1 MTLQERHTGVTAAV
15 VCPSMSVDPP
25 LIDPHDVECHL
36 DADPLRQL
44 SVWLDEAAQAGL
56 REPSAMALAT
66 VGRDG
71 DPQVRMVLLRGLDE
85 RGLVFYT
92 NLESDKGIALAA
104 HPRGAVCFY
113 WDPLGRQVR
122 VSGAVE
128 PISREESAAY
138 FATRPVGSRRAAWAS
153 DQSRAIGDR
162 AALEAR
168 FAEAE
173 RRFATGGVAHEEI
186 PLPPFWGGYRIRPER
201 CEFWIGRPDRL
212 HDRILYTLEPDGG
225 WQRRRLMP

>member
-1 MTLQERHTGVTAAV
+1 
-15 VCPSMSVDPP
+15 MSVDPP
-25 LIDPHDVECHL
+25 LIDPDDVERRL
-36 DADPLRQL
+36 DADPIRQL
-44 SVWLDEAAQAGL
+44 GVWLDEAAQAGL

-92 NLESDKGIALAA
+92 NLRSDKGIALAA

-128 PISREESAAY
+128 PISRQESAAY

-153 DQSRAIGDR
+153 DQSRPIADR

-168 FAEAE
+168 FAEVE
-173 RRFATGGVAHEEI
+173 RRFAAGGVAPGVEEI

-212 HDRILYTLEPDGG
+212 HDRILYTLEPDGT